1 MKLPKLAL
9 SEIDARWLKRIG
21 FTYEIRIRLT
31 LAFMF
36 LLIVVANLNSLRY
49 FSQTQSAQ
57 ERQILDQTAQNMQL
71 LTMALKDSPQ
81 ERLNSQPVRD
91 LALAAG
97 FSQIVLLETDLL
109 RDDSAATSTMIS
121 SDRLL
126 QIRRAYTLPK
136 TIAGGI
142 RGGLPASMTEQYE
155 SDGGRKERSGF
166 FHFRSDDGRPLT
178 LVVTIDAGE
187 QSDIAHFAWLNTLF
201 QILSV
206 IAALTMAV
214 MLLKITMKPYQQIK
228 SEALA
233 ADIAHTDK
241 RESVDFAVETF
252 QQVIAELKAKEEKLQ
267 HLYAQQRDRA
277 ASLERYT
284 EDVLRS
290 IPSGVLSCN
299 NHGTVTHFNES
310 AAKILGVTVDSGL
323 GQPYTI
329 TLADWP
335 SLRNLLAKTIASH
348 SELRIPEIEIV
359 AKNNNTIWLS
369 LICSLVT
376 DAQGG
381 VRGATILISD
391 ITELKRLEAEI
402 VVKEQMA
409 ALGEMSAGLAHQL
422 RNSMGAVIGFSQ
434 LLKKISGDNTPAA
447 DMASGILREA
457 RSTGE
462 MLDRFLKLSRVSE
475 VSPVAKDFAEIQT
488 ALETHFAHK
497 LADRNLTLEFRIA
510 NSLPPFVCDSL
521 LMLNT
526 LINLIEN
533 AIQASDSGKRITVSL
548 KFDELTAMFTIEVAD
563 HGKGMTSDQLS
574 RIFTPFYTSGKADG
588 TGLGLALAR
597 KWVMAHGGTITC
609 QSAVDFGTT
618 FRINLPLIPDQTPS
632 QQDVGEISVASN
644 RI

>member
-91 LALAAG
+91 LAMAAG
-97 FSQIVLLETDLL
+97 FSQVVLLETDLL
-109 RDDSAATSTMIS
+109 RDDSAATSAMIS
-121 SDRLL
+121 PDRLQ

-155 SDGGRKERSGF
+155 SVGGRKERSGF

-299 NHGTVTHFNES
+299 NQGTVTHFNES
-310 AAKILGVTVDSGL
+310 AAKILGVTVESGL

-348 SELRIPEIEIV
+348 RELRIPEIEIV

-434 LLKKISGDNTPAA
+434 LLKKISGDNGPTAE
-447 DMASGILREA
+447 MAGGILREA

-475 VSPVAKDFAEIQT
+475 VSPVAKDFSEIQT

-497 LADRNLTLEFRIA
+497 LADRNLTLEFRTA
-510 NSLPPFVCDSL
+510 NSLPPFVCDPL

-533 AIQASDSGKRITVSL
+533 AIQASDSGKKITVSL
-548 KFDELTAMFTIEVAD
+548 KFDELTAMFAIEVAD
-563 HGKGMTSDQLS
+563 HGKGMTNDQLS

>member
-21 FTYEIRIRLT
+21 FNYEIRIRLT

-91 LALAAG
+91 LAMAAG
-97 FSQIVLLETDLL
+97 FSQAVLLETDLL
-109 RDDSAATSTMIS
+109 RDDSAATSAMIS
-121 SDRLL
+121 PDRLQ

-155 SDGGRKERSGF
+155 SVGGRKERSGF

-299 NHGTVTHFNES
+299 NQGTVTHFNES
-310 AAKILGVTVDSGL
+310 AAKILGVTVVSGL
-323 GQPYTI
+323 GQPYMI

-409 ALGEMSAGLAHQL
+409 ALGEMAAGLAHQL

-434 LLKKISGDNTPAA
+434 LLKKISGDNSPVA

-497 LADRNLTLEFRIA
+497 LADRNLTLEFRIS
-510 NSLPPFVCDSL
+510 NSLPPFVCDPL

-533 AIQASDSGKRITVSL
+533 AIQASESGKRITVSL
-548 KFDELTAMFTIEVAD
+548 KFDELTAMFAIEVAD
-563 HGKGMTSDQLS
+563 HGKGMTNDQLS

>member
-9 SEIDARWLKRIG
+9 SEIDASWLKRIG

-57 ERQILDQTAQNMQL
+57 ERQALDQAAQNMQL
-71 LTMALKDSPQ
+71 VAVALRDNPA
-81 ERLNSQPVRD
+81 ERINSQPVRD

-97 FSQIVLLETDLL
+97 FSQVAIIETDLL
-109 RDDSAATSTMIS
+109 RDDSAATSTLVS
-121 SDRLL
+121 PDRLQ
-126 QIRRAYTLPK
+126 QIRRAYSLPK

-142 RGGLPASMTEQYE
+142 RGGLPASLTEPYNAGAG
-155 SDGGRKERSGF
+155 SKERSGF
-166 FHFRSDDGRPLT
+166 FHFRSGDDKPLT
-178 LVVTIDAGE
+178 LVVNIDTGE
-187 QSDIAHFAWLNTLF
+187 QSDIARFASLNTIF

-206 IAALTMAV
+206 LAALTMAV
-214 MLLKITMKPYQQIK
+214 MLLKITMKPYKQIK

-233 ADIAHTDK
+233 ADIARTDK

-252 QQVIAELKAKEEKLQ
+252 QQVIAELKAKEQKLQ
-267 HLYAQQRDRA
+267 QLYAQQRDRA

-284 EDVLRS
+284 EDVLRGM
-290 IPSGVLSCN
+290 PSGVLSCN
-299 NHGTVTHFNES
+299 IQGTITHFNES
-310 AAKILGVTVDSGL
+310 AARILGVSVESGL
-323 GQPYTI
+323 GQPFI
-329 TLADWP
+329 STLADWP
-335 SLRNLLAKTIASH
+335 SLRNLLSETIASR
-348 SELRIPEIEIV
+348 SELSIPEIEII

-369 LICSLVT
+369 VTCSLVT
-376 DAQGG
+376 DANHD

-391 ITELKRLEAEI
+391 ISELKRLEAEI

-434 LLKKISGDNTPAA
+434 LLKKISGDEGPTA
-447 DMASGILREA
+447 DMVSGILREA

-475 VSPVAKDFAEIQT
+475 VSPVAVDFADIQT
-488 ALETHFAHK
+488 ALQTHFKHK
-497 LADRNLTLEFRIA
+497 LRERNLLLEF
-510 NSLPPFVCDSL
+510 SFVQPLPPFVCDQL
-521 LMLNT
+521 LIANT

-533 AIQASDSGKRITVSL
+533 AIQASENGKTISVRLAFEAESDSFVLEVS
-548 KFDELTAMFTIEVAD
+548 DQ
-563 HGKGMTSDQLS
+563 GKGMTQDQLS

-597 KWVMAHGGTITC
+597 KWVMAHGGTISC
-609 QSAVDFGTT
+609 QSALDRGTT
-618 FRINLPLIPDQTPS
+618 FRISLPLIPDQTQT
-632 QQDVGEISVASN
+632 QQDLGQIRVASD
-644 RI
+644 